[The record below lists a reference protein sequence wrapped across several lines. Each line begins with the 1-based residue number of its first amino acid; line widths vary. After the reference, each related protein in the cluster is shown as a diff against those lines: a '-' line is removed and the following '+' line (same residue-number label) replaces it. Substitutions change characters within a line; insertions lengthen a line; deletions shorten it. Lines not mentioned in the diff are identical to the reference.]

1 MPPAQDRRSGRPRL
15 PRSCLRDAVLQPSA
29 AVRSQKL
36 RPQPTKSGGVECEA
50 DCATN
55 DIAGGMLLYVG
66 GEIIADPKLAV
77 LEPCERKIERQMK
90 RWRVCRR
97 TARYDRYR
105 PGPRRARRCREIH
118 RSPPASPRCSP
129 LQAASA
135 AAPGN
140 GMSASSPTLVPR
152 HLARA
157 WFCELATGRARS
169 LFSATRVRQQQG
181 PLRREQHSSFAASVW
196 LELPKIAR
204 VHAGADR
211 RNRSPQ
217 QGRRLWHPIHGS
229 RRDAARHV
237 PQRACNGCYGSSPAV
252 PGGRRHGRSSS
263 ISGPSPREARS
274 SPLSRS

>member
-1 MPPAQDRRSGRPRL
+1 MQCCSQVRLYEARNYGRNPPNPVGWNARRIAPQTT
-15 PRSCLRDAVLQPSA
+15 LRAV
-29 AVRSQKL
+29 
-36 RPQPTKSGGVECEA
+36 CF
-50 DCATN
+50 
-55 DIAGGMLLYVG
+55 LYVG

-77 LEPCERKIERQMK
+77 LEPCERKIERQMM

-118 RSPPASPRCSP
+118 RSPPASPQCSP

-169 LFSATRVRQQQG
+169 LFSATRVRQQQV

-196 LELPKIAR
+196 LELPTIADAVR
-204 VHAGADR
+204 RSTAPESSKLSMTLQHPYQDR
-211 RNRSPQ
+211 HSTPDPN
-217 QGRRLWHPIHGS
+217 
-229 RRDAARHV
+229 
-237 PQRACNGCYGSSPAV
+237 SSC
-252 PGGRRHGRSSS
+252 
-263 ISGPSPREARS
+263 EK
-274 SPLSRS
+274 